1 MNAGIFVI
9 VANEKHSFISF
20 FPHLYI
26 SPNSRLNK
34 KVEEECPVDDTLDK
48 VAAKEEKRRKSVTS
62 LKYIDLLNVVA
73 F

>member
-26 SPNSRLNK
+26 SPNSRSRLNK

-48 VAAKEEKRRKSVTS
+48 VVAEEEG
-62 LKYIDLLNVVA
+62 
-73 F
+73 

>member
-20 FPHLYI
+20 FPSSLYPPK
-26 SPNSRLNK
+26 SSSLNK

-48 VAAKEEKRRKSVTS
+48 VVAKEG
-62 LKYIDLLNVVA
+62 
-73 F
+73 

>member
-1 MNAGIFVI
+1 MQLHLLVYCSVNAGIFVI

-26 SPNSRLNK
+26 SPNSSRLNK

-48 VAAKEEKRRKSVTS
+48 VVAKEEG
-62 LKYIDLLNVVA
+62 
-73 F
+73 

>member
-20 FPHLYI
+20 FPHLYSI
-26 SPNSRLNK
+26 SPNSSSSRLNK

-48 VAAKEEKRRKSVTS
+48 VVAKEEG
-62 LKYIDLLNVVA
+62 
-73 F
+73 

>member
-9 VANEKHSFISF
+9 VANDKHSFISF

-48 VAAKEEKRRKSVTS
+48 VVAEEEG
-62 LKYIDLLNVVA
+62 
-73 F
+73 